1 MFNRHVSALM
11 PTTAFVLLWSSGA
24 IVSEIGLRHGSAFA
38 LLILRYGLALAVL
51 TAAAIYNRKLLP
63 EPDSRRRVAFI
74 GFSIAGIYSV
84 CYLLAMEHG
93 VTPGA
98 LATILGI
105 QPILTVLMT
114 ERKVGALR
122 LLGLL
127 LALCGLATVVGDGLI
142 TMRREP
148 LGLAF
153 AFLALLGIT
162 FGSLAQ
168 KRETQA
174 PWVVLPMQYSVGLL
188 LACGVAPFAGIQA
201 SWDTQFVLSGV
212 WLGLVISVATTF
224 LLYRLI
230 ARGNLVNVT
239 SLFYLVPGVTAAM
252 DWMLLGHPMSLW
264 AMGGLALI
272 MIGLA
277 VAFRSKPS

>member
-1 MFNRHVSALM
+1 MFNRHVSALV

-38 LLILRYGLALAVL
+38 LLLLRYGLALAVL
-51 TAAAIYNRKLLP
+51 TAAGIYNRNLLP
-63 EPDSRRRVAFI
+63 ERGSRWRVAFI
-74 GFSIAGIYSV
+74 GLSIAGIYSI

-114 ERKVGALR
+114 ERKVGVVR
-122 LLGLL
+122 MLGLI

-142 TMRREP
+142 AMRFEP

-153 AFLALLGIT
+153 TFLALLGIT
-162 FGSLAQ
+162 FGSMAQ

-174 PWVVLPMQYSVGLL
+174 PWVVLPMQYGVGLL
-188 LACGVAPFAGIQA
+188 LVCGVAPFVGIHA

-239 SLFYLVPGVTAAM
+239 SLFYLVPGITAAM
-252 DWMLLGHPMSLW
+252 DWILLGHPMSLW
-264 AMGGLALI
+264 AIGGLTLI

-277 VAFRSKPS
+277 VAFRSKAS